1 MIIVEGLSKRFGDL
15 VVLKDV
21 NAHIRKGE
29 CVALIGPSGAGK
41 SVFLRSLAGLERS
54 ENGRIFINGTDIT
67 RKGTDLNRVREKMGM
82 VYQGFHL
89 FRHLNVLDN
98 ITLAPRW
105 VKKQSRERA
114 DEKARELLSLVGLTE
129 KARSYPR
136 ELSGGQQQRIAIAR
150 CLAMEPEIMLLDEPT
165 SALDPTMTREVLVII
180 RKLIKMDLTLLIV
193 THEMNFAREAAHR
206 VFYMDG
212 GGIYEEGT
220 AVDIFEHPQKEKTRA
235 FITGLSTFN
244 YEIHSLDFDMVS
256 MNAQIEVFCLNYDM
270 TSKQI
275 SRIQLVLEELIME
288 IFKSCY
294 TDSQPDVAFTIA
306 YADEADEISI
316 SLTYR
321 GGNFD
326 PFRYAGAKD
335 DLDHLGM
342 VIVGNMVK
350 GREHTFADGRNRISL
365 KLKNEG

>member
-1 MIIVEGLSKRFGDL
+1 MIVVQDLAKRFGDL
-15 VVLKDV
+15 VVLREV

-41 SVFLRSLAGLERS
+41 SVFLRSLAMLAKPDQ
-54 ENGRIFINGTDIT
+54 GRILINGVDIT
-67 RKGTDLNRVREKMGM
+67 RKGIDLNRVREKMGM

-89 FRHLNVLDN
+89 FQHLNVLDN

-105 VKKQSRERA
+105 VKKQNRA
-114 DEKARELLSLVGLTE
+114 RAEAKARELLSMVGLTD
-129 KARSYPR
+129 KARSYPH

-165 SALDPTMTREVLVII
+165 SALDPTMTREVLTII
-180 RKLIKMDLTLLIV
+180 LKLITMNLTLLIV
-193 THEMNFAREAAHR
+193 THEMRFAEDVAHR
-206 VFYMDG
+206 VFYMDE

-235 FITGLSTFN
+235 FITRLNTFN

-256 MNAQIEVFCLNYDM
+256 MNAQIEIFCQKYQM

-294 TDSQPDVAFTIA
+294 KGRLPDMAFTIS
-306 YADEADEISI
+306 YAPDRDEVSV
-316 SLTYR
+316 SLIYKAED
-321 GGNFD
+321 FD
-326 PFRYAGAKD
+326 PFQYAGAKD

-342 VIVGNMVK
+342 VLAGNIA
-350 GREHTFADGRNRISL
+350 GQREHTFADGQNRISL
-365 KLKNEG
+365 KLRNEG

>member
-1 MIIVEGLSKRFGDL
+1 MIRVQGLSKRFGDL

-21 NAHIRKGE
+21 HVHIRKGE

-41 SVFLRSLAGLERS
+41 SVFLRSLAMLTPPD
-54 ENGRIFINGTDIT
+54 NGRIFINGVDVT
-67 RKGTDLNRVREKMGM
+67 RKGTDLDRVREKMGM

-89 FRHLNVLDN
+89 FQHLDVLDN

-105 VKKQSRERA
+105 VKKQRRETA
-114 DEKARELLSLVGLTE
+114 EEKARELLSLVGLAQ

-165 SALDPTMTREVLVII
+165 SALDPTMAREVLAII

-193 THEMNFAREAAHR
+193 THEMNFAREAADR
-206 VFYMDG
+206 VLYLDEG
-212 GGIYEEGT
+212 GVYEEGT
-220 AVDIFEHPQKEKTRA
+220 AADIFERPQKEKTRA
-235 FITGLSTFN
+235 FITRLKTFN

-256 MNAQIEVFCLNYDM
+256 MNAQIEVFGLKYHM
-270 TSKQI
+270 TSRQI

-294 TDSQPDVAFTIA
+294 TERPPDMAFTVA
-306 YADEADEISI
+306 YAQEADEISI
-316 SLTYR
+316 SLTYAAE
-321 GGNFD
+321 NFD
-326 PFRYAGAKD
+326 PFLYAGEKD

-342 VIVGNMVK
+342 VIVGNLVK
-350 GREHTFADGRNRISL
+350 GREHSFDCGQNRISL